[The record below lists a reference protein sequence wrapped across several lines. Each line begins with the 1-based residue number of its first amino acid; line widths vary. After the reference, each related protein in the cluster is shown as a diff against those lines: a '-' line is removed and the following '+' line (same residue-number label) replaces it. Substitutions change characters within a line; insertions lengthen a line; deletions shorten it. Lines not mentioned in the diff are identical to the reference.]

1 MQIAAALLAGGA
13 VFFAGFILGL
23 YPPVRPK
30 PIRNGHAVTSEQNSF
45 FEKFLNYNGELMP

>member
-23 YPPVRPK
+23 YPPVKPK
-30 PIRNGHAVTSEQNSF
+30 PIRSSRAARSEQDSF